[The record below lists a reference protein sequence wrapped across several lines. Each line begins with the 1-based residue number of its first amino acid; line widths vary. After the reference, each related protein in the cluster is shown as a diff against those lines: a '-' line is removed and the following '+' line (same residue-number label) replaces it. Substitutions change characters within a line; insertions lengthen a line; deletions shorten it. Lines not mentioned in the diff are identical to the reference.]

1 MNTFIEVG
9 QKYTFSKQI
18 SDQDVRKFAEVTGD
32 FNPLHLDEE
41 YAKTTMFKGRIAH
54 GMISAGIISAG
65 IGMHLPGEGT
75 IYLGQTLSFHK
86 PVRIDD
92 TLTITIEVIELAK
105 KKNFTVAKLKTVC
118 MNQNDEIITE
128 GIASVIP
135 PKEQI
140 HE

>member
-1 MNTFIEVG
+1 MNTYIEVG
-9 QKYTFSKQI
+9 QKYTFTKMI
-18 SDQDVRKFAEVTGD
+18 SDQDVRKFAEATGD

-75 IYLGQTLSFHK
+75 IYLGQNLTFHN
-86 PVRIDD
+86 PVRIND
-92 TLTITIEVIELAK
+92 TLTITIEVIELEK
-105 KKNFTVAKLKTVC
+105 KKRFTIAKLKTVC
-118 MNQNDEIITE
+118 TNQNEEVVTD

>member
-9 QKYTFSKQI
+9 QKYTFTKQV
-18 SDQDVRKFAEVTGD
+18 SDLDVHKFAEATGD
-32 FNPLHLDEE
+32 FNPLHLDEA
-41 YAKTTMFKGRIAH
+41 YAEATMFKGRIAH
-54 GMISAGIISAG
+54 GMLSAGIISAG

-75 IYLGQTLSFHK
+75 IYLGQELSFLK
-86 PVRIDD
+86 PVRIGD
-92 TLTITIEVIELAK
+92 TLTVTIEVIELV
-105 KKNFTVAKLKTVC
+105 KKNKFTIAKLKTTC
-118 MNQNDEIITE
+118 TNQKNEIVTD

>member
-118 MNQNDEIITE
+118 MNQNDEIVTE

>member
-1 MNTFIEVG
+1 MNTFIDVG

-41 YAKTTMFKGRIAH
+41 YAKMTMFKGRIAH

-118 MNQNDEIITE
+118 MNQNDEIVTE